1 MAGLM
6 RQALSKGCNLAQMA
20 SLSARS
26 VCTSSVTQANNPAYD
41 LHLDGK
47 QHSTY
52 GGRHTVTVIPAHGIG
67 QQLTDSMLQVFQST
81 GVPIDFE
88 ICDINESLGYTFDD
102 VAMSVARNGT
112 CLKGNWITDL
122 SSEGNLAEQ
131 SFNVKLRTEL
141 DMFANVIQCKSYPSI
156 ATRHNNVD
164 LVIVRENTEG
174 EYAHLEHEHT
184 EAGIVESM
192 KITTESSS
200 RRIAKFAFDFAA
212 KNGRKKVTCVHKAN
226 IMKLTDGLFLDVC
239 KDVSRDYPDIEFEG
253 MIVDNT
259 AMQLVSKPEQ
269 FDVMVTPNLYGNIV
283 ANLAAGLIG
292 GPGIPA
298 GSNQGDNY
306 AMFETGTR
314 NSGKGMKGQD
324 VANPMAYIFAA
335 CNMLRH
341 LGLQKQ
347 ANTIEFGV
355 REIVVSGVAR
365 TQDIGGTTSTSDFFS
380 HLIENITS
388 FRGRKMQKRMVEE
401 SSKVVIPQVHHPRI
415 ERKDVITVGPSS

>member
-1 MAGLM
+1 
-6 RQALSKGCNLAQMA
+6 
-20 SLSARS
+20 
-26 VCTSSVTQANNPAYD
+26 
-41 LHLDGK
+41 
-47 QHSTY
+47 
-52 GGRHTVTVIPAHGIG
+52 
-67 QQLTDSMLQVFQST
+67 
-81 GVPIDFE
+81 
-88 ICDINESLGYTFDD
+88 
-102 VAMSVARNGT
+102 
-112 CLKGNWITDL
+112 
-122 SSEGNLAEQ
+122 
-131 SFNVKLRTEL
+131 
-141 DMFANVIQCKSYPSI
+141 
-156 ATRHNNVD
+156 
-164 LVIVRENTEG
+164 
-174 EYAHLEHEHT
+174 
-184 EAGIVESM
+184 
-192 KITTESSS
+192 
-200 RRIAKFAFDFAA
+200 
-212 KNGRKKVTCVHKAN
+212 
-226 IMKLTDGLFLDVC
+226 
-239 KDVSRDYPDIEFEG
+239 
-253 MIVDNT
+253 
-259 AMQLVSKPEQ
+259 
-269 FDVMVTPNLYGNIV
+269 V